1 MKVLRKRPALSY
13 GSPIKRREFLSYVA
27 ASASIVTVVA
37 ACTKNDN
44 GSSNGIDLGDGDIG
58 ILNYAYTIA
67 QLQAAFYIQ
76 VINTPYSSLTGDE
89 LSLVTDIKD
98 HEIAH
103 REFFKAALSTS
114 AIPPLE
120 FDFTSINFANRN
132 SVLGTAKTFGDLAV
146 SAYNGAGRLLTNAG
160 YLLIAGKIVSVEAR
174 HAAYIRDLISYGSFA
189 DNTVVDSNGLDMQ
202 QKPTDVLATLDPYI
216 KSKLDPSH
224 LPTL

>member
-13 GSPIKRREFLSYVA
+13 GSPIKRRDFLTYIA
-27 ASASIVTVVA
+27 ASTSIITVAA

-44 GSSNGIDLGDGDIG
+44 GNSNGIDLGDGDIG
-58 ILNYAYTIA
+58 ILNYAYAIA
-67 QLQAAFYIQ
+67 QLQAAFYSQ
-76 VINTPYSSLTGDE
+76 VIDTPYSSLTGDE
-89 LSLVTDIKD
+89 LSLITDIKD

-103 REFFKAALSTS
+103 REFFKAVLSTS
-114 AIPPLE
+114 AIPSLE
-120 FDFTSINFANRN
+120 FDFTKINFANRN
-132 SVLGTAKTFGDLAV
+132 SVLGAAKTFGDLAV
-146 SAYNGAGRLLTNAG
+146 SAYNGAGQLLTSAD

-189 DNTVVDSNGLDMQ
+189 DSTVVDSNGLDMQ
-202 QKPTDVLATLDPYI
+202 QKPTDVLAALDPYI